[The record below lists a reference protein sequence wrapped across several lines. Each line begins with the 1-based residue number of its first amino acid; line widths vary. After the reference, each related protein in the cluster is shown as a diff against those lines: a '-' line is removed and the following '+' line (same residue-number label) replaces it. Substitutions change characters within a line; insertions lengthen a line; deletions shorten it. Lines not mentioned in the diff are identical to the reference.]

1 VEQPL
6 THSLAK
12 LLDDMISTSF
22 SLEEYQSQR
31 ITRAIEEGQEFV
43 PDGDGEKWYTVVCA
57 NGEDWKYIH
66 DRIVEDDCQESN
78 IPTPHRDCVDES
90 KSCSRM
96 GSFLLNDAE
105 AEDLRNHPKVLDI
118 ELDPNHY
125 EGTFKGVEDLP
136 RYNFIDKFDSNVSL
150 GRDFSSSFFPTTPGS
165 SLLARTGA
173 SIWRHS
179 YKDDPWDN
187 ISDSTILSGNPQV
200 LGDGTDVDVI
210 VCDES
215 GWYGHIEFIKTGVGE
230 PKNFVGE
237 NVLKAGFAP
246 SATTGVCGVLD
257 MVLDTPY
264 YIDPDFFE
272 ASPSTRLTKRWDG
285 TTVPVES
292 VARDWWRN
300 ESTTYRSAK
309 YVGTSSGGTAT
320 TGSAEDFGTVSVNT
334 AQTRAN
340 SNGSNTAQHN
350 SGGYH
355 ATPCMAQSY
364 GKTHG
369 FAYNSNKWHMSIIWR
384 TGSQSISNMF
394 RILKIFHQ
402 LKPNR
407 TSDNTKNPTITS
419 HSWGR
424 SYSFGD
430 GYYFYRQT
438 TNGVSF
444 TTSAKPAFLN
454 YFYGGNKHEKWERQT
469 QSETVL
475 GHEMLD
481 AGVIFLSAAGNN
493 NQKQVLPGH
502 PDYDNYHGSS
512 STYALSTAE
521 YNGRM
526 THRPGFPSSIGYV
539 SNYMGTGQGGYR
551 TFNIGALDS
560 NKSSTTQERKAS
572 YSNMGNA
579 IDCYAIGADSLSATD
594 DNTSTRYNRYDGYYR
609 IDSNYAVVTSGGTL
623 SDDSQDRQ
631 FGGTSSAT
639 PVTCG
644 LMATKLQFFRDWT
657 WENIKTWLAES
668 VENQGSTK
676 FFTGTEA
683 VTATDSNYNSYYNLQ
698 GADSKIIYDALS
710 GDEPSEEIK
719 LSGSGLTMT
728 GVNLKIV

>member
-1 VEQPL
+1 
-6 THSLAK
+6 
-12 LLDDMISTSF
+12 MISTNF
-22 SLEEYQSQR
+22 NQEEYESKR
-31 ITRAIEEGQEFV
+31 LSKAVEEGQEFV
-43 PDGDGEKWYTVVCA
+43 PEGDGEKWYVVVCA

-66 DRIVEDDCQESN
+66 DRIVEDDCAEDN

-90 KSCSRM
+90 KSCSRI
-96 GSFLLNDAE
+96 GSFLLNDTE

-118 ELDPNHY
+118 QLDPAHY
-125 EGTFKGVEDLP
+125 EGTFKGTEDTP
-136 RYNFIDKFDSNVSL
+136 YWNYKDRYDSTVKAGRDFDSN
-150 GRDFSSSFFPTTPGS
+150 FFPSTPGS

-173 SIWRHS
+173 SIYRHS
-179 YKDDPWDN
+179 QKDDPWN
-187 ISDSTILSGNPQV
+187 GSADSTIYDINPQV
-200 LGDGTDVDVI
+200 IGDGTDVDVI

-237 NVLKAGFAP
+237 NVLKEGFAT
-246 SATTGVCGVLD
+246 SSTTGVCGVLD
-257 MVLDTPY
+257 MILDTPY
-264 YIDPDFFE
+264 YLDPDFFE
-272 ASPSTRLTKRWDG
+272 ADPANRLTMRWDG

-334 AQTRAN
+334 SQTRAN
-340 SNGSNTAQHN
+340 SNGSNTAQHTG
-350 SGGYH
+350 GGYH

-369 FAYNSNKWHMSIIWR
+369 YAYNANKWHMSIIWS

-394 RILKIFHQ
+394 RILKVFHQ

-430 GYYFYRQT
+430 GYYFYRT
-438 TNGVSF
+438 TSSGVSF
-444 TTSAKPAFLN
+444 TTSSKPAFLN
-454 YFYGGNKHEKWERQT
+454 NFYGGNKHEKWERQT

-493 NQKQVLPGH
+493 NQKQVLPTH

-512 STYALSTAE
+512 STYTLSNAE

-526 THRPGFPSSIGYV
+526 THRPGFPNSIGYV

-551 TFNIGALDS
+551 TFTIGALDS
-560 NKSSTTQERKAS
+560 NMNSTSYERKAS
-572 YSNMGNA
+572 YSNMGEG

-594 DNTSTRYNRYDGYYR
+594 DNSGSRKDRYDAYYR
-609 IDSNYAVVTSGGTL
+609 IDSNYNIVTSGGTQ
-623 SDDSQDRQ
+623 SDDSQDRE
-631 FGGTSSAT
+631 FGGTSSAC

-644 LMATKLQFFRDWT
+644 IMATKLQFNRDWT
-657 WENIKTWLAES
+657 WENMKDWLKYE
-668 VENQGSTK
+668 VEDQSSAR
-676 FFTGTEA
+676 FYSSQDEA
-683 VTATDSNYNSYYNLQ
+683 TSATDTRYNTYYSLQ
-698 GADSKIIYDALS
+698 GDNRKIIYDAPS
-710 GDEPSEEIK
+710 GGEPSEEIK
-719 LSGSGLTMT
+719 ISGNGLTIT

>member
-1 VEQPL
+1 
-6 THSLAK
+6 
-12 LLDDMISTSF
+12 MISTNF
-22 SLEEYQSQR
+22 NQEEYESKR
-31 ITRAIEEGQEFV
+31 LSKAVEEGQEFV
-43 PDGDGEKWYTVVCA
+43 PEGDGEKWYVVVCA

-66 DRIVEDDCQESN
+66 DRIVEDDCAEDN

-90 KSCSRM
+90 KSCSRI
-96 GSFLLNDAE
+96 GSFLLNDTE

-118 ELDPNHY
+118 QLDPAHY
-125 EGTFKGVEDLP
+125 EGTFKGTEDTP
-136 RYNFIDKFDSNVSL
+136 YWNYKDRYDSTVKAGRDFDSN
-150 GRDFSSSFFPTTPGS
+150 FFPSTPGS

-173 SIWRHS
+173 SIYRHS
-179 YKDDPWDN
+179 QKDDPWN
-187 ISDSTILSGNPQV
+187 GSADSTIYDINPQV
-200 LGDGTDVDVI
+200 IGDGTDVDVI

-237 NVLKAGFAP
+237 NVLKEGFAT
-246 SATTGVCGVLD
+246 SSTTGVCGVLD
-257 MVLDTPY
+257 MILDTPY
-264 YIDPDFFE
+264 YLDPDFFE
-272 ASPSTRLTKRWDG
+272 ADPANRLTMRWDG

-334 AQTRAN
+334 SQTRAN
-340 SNGSNTAQHN
+340 SNGSNTAQHTG
-350 SGGYH
+350 GGYH

-369 FAYNSNKWHMSIIWR
+369 YAYNANKWHMSIIWS

-394 RILKIFHQ
+394 RILKVFHQ

-430 GYYFYRQT
+430 GYYFYRT
-438 TNGVSF
+438 TSSGVSF
-444 TTSAKPAFLN
+444 TTSSKPAFLN
-454 YFYGGNKHEKWERQT
+454 NFYGGNKHEKWERQT

-502 PDYDNYHGSS
+502 PDYDNYHGST
-512 STYALSTAE
+512 STYSFSDAE
-521 YNGRM
+521 YYGRM
-526 THRPGFPSSIGYV
+526 THRPGFPNSIGYV

-551 TFNIGALDS
+551 TFTIGALDS
-560 NKSSTTQERKAS
+560 NMNSTSYERKAS
-572 YSNMGNA
+572 YSNMGEG

-594 DNTSTRYNRYDGYYR
+594 DNSGTRYNRYDAYYR
-609 IDSNYAVVTSGGTL
+609 IDSNYNIVTSGGTQ
-623 SDDSQDRQ
+623 SDDSQDRE
-631 FGGTSSAT
+631 FGGTSSAC

-644 LMATKLQFFRDWT
+644 IMATKLQFNRDWT
-657 WENIKTWLAES
+657 WENMKDWLKYE
-668 VENQGSTK
+668 VEDQSSAR
-676 FFTGTEA
+676 FYSSQDEA
-683 VTATDSNYNSYYNLQ
+683 TSATDTRYNTYYSLQ
-698 GADSKIIYDALS
+698 GDNRKIIYDAPS
-710 GDEPSEEIK
+710 GGEPSEEIK
-719 LSGSGLTMT
+719 ISGNGLTIT

>member
-1 VEQPL
+1 
-6 THSLAK
+6 
-12 LLDDMISTSF
+12 MISTNF
-22 SLEEYQSQR
+22 NQEEYESKR
-31 ITRAIEEGQEFV
+31 LTKAVEEGQEFV
-43 PDGDGEKWYTVVCA
+43 PEGDGEKWYVVVCA

-66 DRIVEDDCQESN
+66 DRIVEDDCAEDN

-90 KSCSRM
+90 KSCSRI
-96 GSFLLNDAE
+96 GSFLLNDTE

-118 ELDPNHY
+118 QLDPAHY
-125 EGTFKGVEDLP
+125 EGTFKGAEDTP
-136 RYNFIDKFDSNVSL
+136 RWNYKDRYDSTVKAGRDFDSN
-150 GRDFSSSFFPTTPGS
+150 FFPSTPGS

-173 SIWRHS
+173 SIYRHS
-179 YKDDPWDN
+179 QKDDPWN
-187 ISDSTILSGNPQV
+187 GSADSTIYDINPQV
-200 LGDGTDVDVI
+200 IGDGTDVDVI

-237 NVLKAGFAP
+237 NVLKEGFAA
-246 SATTGVCGVLD
+246 SSTTGVCGVLD

-264 YIDPDFFE
+264 YLDPDFFE
-272 ASPSTRLTKRWDG
+272 ADPTNRLTMRWDG

-334 AQTRAN
+334 SQTRAN
-340 SNGSNTAQHN
+340 SNGSNTAQHT
-350 SGGYH
+350 GGGFH

-369 FAYNSNKWHMSIIWR
+369 YAYNANKWHMSIIWS

-394 RILKIFHQ
+394 RILKVFHQ

-430 GYYFYRQT
+430 GYYFYRT
-438 TNGVSF
+438 TSSGVSF
-444 TTSAKPAFLN
+444 TTSSKPAFLN
-454 YFYGGNKHEKWERQT
+454 NFYGVNKHEKWERQT

-493 NQKQVLPGH
+493 NQKQVLPTH
-502 PDYDNYHGSS
+502 PDYDNYHGST
-512 STYALSTAE
+512 STYSLSDAE
-521 YNGRM
+521 YYGRM
-526 THRPGFPSSIGYV
+526 THRPGFPNSIGYV

-560 NKSSTTQERKAS
+560 NMSSTSYERKAS
-572 YSNMGNA
+572 YSNMGEA

-594 DNTSTRYNRYDGYYR
+594 DNSGSRKDRYDAYYR
-609 IDSNYAVVTSGGTL
+609 IDSNYNIVTSGGTQ
-623 SDDSQDRQ
+623 SDDSQDRE
-631 FGGTSSAT
+631 FGGTSSAC

-644 LMATKLQFFRDWT
+644 IMATKLQFNRDWT
-657 WENIKTWLAES
+657 WENLKDWLKYE
-668 VENQGSTK
+668 VEDQSSAR
-676 FFTGTEA
+676 FYSSQDEA
-683 VTATDSNYNSYYNLQ
+683 TSATDTRYNTYYSLQ
-698 GADSKIIYDALS
+698 GDNRKIIYDAPS
-710 GDEPSEEIK
+710 GGEPSEEIK
-719 LSGSGLTMT
+719 ISGNGLTIT

>member
-1 VEQPL
+1 
-6 THSLAK
+6 
-12 LLDDMISTSF
+12 MISTNF
-22 SLEEYQSQR
+22 NQEEYESKR
-31 ITRAIEEGQEFV
+31 LAKAVEEGQEFV
-43 PDGDGEKWYTVVCA
+43 PEGNGEKWYVVVCA

-66 DRIVEDDCQESN
+66 DRIVEDDCAEDN

-90 KSCSRM
+90 KSCSRI
-96 GSFLLNDAE
+96 GSFLLDDSE

-118 ELDPNHY
+118 QLDPAHY
-125 EGTFKGVEDLP
+125 EGTFKGTEDTP
-136 RYNFIDKFDSNVSL
+136 RWNYKDRYDSTVKAGRDFDSN
-150 GRDFSSSFFPTTPGS
+150 FFPSTPGS

-173 SIWRHS
+173 SIYRQS
-179 YKDDPWDN
+179 QKDDPW
-187 ISDSTILSGNPQV
+187 SGSADSTIYAINPQV
-200 LGDGTDVDVI
+200 IGDGTDADVI
-210 VCDES
+210 VYDES

-230 PKNFVGE
+230 PKNFVGG
-237 NVLKAGFAP
+237 NVLREGFAP

-264 YIDPDFFE
+264 YLDPDFFE
-272 ASPSTRLTKRWDG
+272 ADPTNRLTVRWDG

-334 AQTRAN
+334 SQTRAN
-340 SNGSNTAQHN
+340 SNGSNTAQHTG
-350 SGGYH
+350 GGYH

-369 FAYNSNKWHMSIIWR
+369 YAYNANKWHMSIIWS

-394 RILKIFHQ
+394 RILKVFHQ

-407 TSDNTKNPTITS
+407 ASDNTKNPSITS

-430 GYYFYRQT
+430 GYYFYRT
-438 TNGVSF
+438 TSSGVSF
-444 TTSAKPAFLN
+444 TTSSKPAFLN
-454 YFYGGNKHEKWERQT
+454 NFYGGNTHEKWERQT

-481 AGVIFLSAAGNN
+481 AGVIFVSAAGNN

-526 THRPGFPSSIGYV
+526 THRHGFPSSIGYV

-560 NKSSTTQERKAS
+560 NMSSTSYERKAS
-572 YSNMGNA
+572 YSNMGEG
-579 IDCYAIGADSLSATD
+579 IDCYAIGADSLSACD
-594 DNTSTRYNRYDGYYR
+594 DNTTTRYNRYDAYYR
-609 IDSNYAVVTSGGTL
+609 IDSNYNIVTSGGTQ

-631 FGGTSSAT
+631 FGGTSSAC
-639 PVTCG
+639 PITCG
-644 LMATKLQFFRDWT
+644 IMATKLQFNRDWT
-657 WENIKTWLAES
+657 WENIKDWLNYE
-668 VENQGSTK
+668 VEDQSSAR
-676 FFTGTEA
+676 FYSSQDEA
-683 VTATDSNYNSYYNLQ
+683 TSATDTRYNTYYSLQ
-698 GADSKIIYDALS
+698 GDNRKIIYDAPS
-710 GDEPSEEIK
+710 GGEPSEEIK
-719 LSGSGLTMT
+719 ISGNGLTIT

>member
-1 VEQPL
+1 
-6 THSLAK
+6 
-12 LLDDMISTSF
+12 MISTNF
-22 SLEEYQSQR
+22 NQEEYESKR
-31 ITRAIEEGQEFV
+31 LSKAVEEGQEFV
-43 PDGDGEKWYTVVCA
+43 PEGDGEKWYVVVCA

-66 DRIVEDDCQESN
+66 DRIVEDDCAEDN

-90 KSCSRM
+90 KSCSRI
-96 GSFLLNDAE
+96 GSFLLNDTE

-118 ELDPNHY
+118 QLDPAHY
-125 EGTFKGVEDLP
+125 EGTFKGAEDTP
-136 RYNFIDKFDSNVSL
+136 RWNYKDRYDSTVKSGRDFDSN
-150 GRDFSSSFFPTTPGS
+150 FFPSTPGS

-173 SIWRHS
+173 SIYRHS
-179 YKDDPWDN
+179 QKDDPWN
-187 ISDSTILSGNPQV
+187 GSADSTIYDINPQV
-200 LGDGTDVDVI
+200 IGDGTDVDVI

-237 NVLKAGFAP
+237 NVLKEGF
-246 SATTGVCGVLD
+246 STSSTTGVCGVLD

-264 YIDPDFFE
+264 YLDPDFFE
-272 ASPSTRLTKRWDG
+272 ADPTNRLTMRWDG

-334 AQTRAN
+334 SQTRAN
-340 SNGSNTAQHN
+340 SNGSNTAQHTG
-350 SGGYH
+350 GGYH

-369 FAYNSNKWHMSIIWR
+369 YAYNANKWHMSIIWS

-394 RILKIFHQ
+394 RILKVFHQ

-430 GYYFYRQT
+430 GYYFYRT
-438 TNGVSF
+438 TSSGVSF
-444 TTSAKPAFLN
+444 TTSSKPAFLN
-454 YFYGGNKHEKWERQT
+454 NFYGGNKHEKWERQT

-481 AGVIFLSAAGNN
+481 VGVIFLSAAGNN

-512 STYALSTAE
+512 STYSFSNAE

-526 THRPGFPSSIGYV
+526 THRPGFPNSIGYV

-560 NKSSTTQERKAS
+560 NMSSTSYERKAS
-572 YSNMGNA
+572 YSNMGEA

-594 DNTSTRYNRYDGYYR
+594 DNSGTRYDRYDAYYR
-609 IDSNYAVVTSGGTL
+609 IDSNYNIVTSGGTQ

-631 FGGTSSAT
+631 FGGTSSAC

-644 LMATKLQFFRDWT
+644 IMATKLQFNRDWT
-657 WENIKTWLAES
+657 WENIKDWLKYE
-668 VENQGSTK
+668 VEDQSSAR
-676 FFTGTEA
+676 FYSSQDEA
-683 VTATDSNYNSYYNLQ
+683 TSATDTRYNTYYSLQ
-698 GADSKIIYDALS
+698 GDNRKIIYDAPS
-710 GDEPSEEIK
+710 GGEPSEEIK
-719 LSGSGLTMT
+719 ISGNGLTIT

>member
-1 VEQPL
+1 
-6 THSLAK
+6 
-12 LLDDMISTSF
+12 MISTSF

-125 EGTFKGVEDLP
+125 EGTFKGLEDLP

-150 GRDFSSSFFPTTPGS
+150 GRDFSSSFFPSTPGS

-179 YKDDPWDN
+179 YKDDPWDG

-230 PKNFVGE
+230 PKNFVGG
-237 NVLKAGFAP
+237 NVLREGFAP

-334 AQTRAN
+334 SQTRAN
-340 SNGSNTAQHN
+340 SNGSNTAQHT
-350 SGGYH
+350 GGGFH

-369 FAYNSNKWHMSIIWR
+369 YAYNANKWHMSIIWS

-394 RILKIFHQ
+394 RILKVFHQ

-430 GYYFYRQT
+430 GYYFYRT
-438 TNGVSF
+438 TSSGVSF
-444 TTSAKPAFLN
+444 TTSSKPAFLN
-454 YFYGGNKHEKWERQT
+454 NFWGGNKHEKWERQT

-493 NQKQVLPGH
+493 NQKQVLPTH

-539 SNYMGTGQGGYR
+539 SDYMGTGQGGYR

-560 NKSSTTQERKAS
+560 NMSSTSYERKAS
-572 YSNMGNA
+572 YSNMGEG

-594 DNTSTRYNRYDGYYR
+594 DNTTTRYNRYDAYYR
-609 IDSNYAVVTSGGTL
+609 IDSNYNIVTSGGTQ
-623 SDDSQDRQ
+623 SDDSQDRE
-631 FGGTSSAT
+631 FGGTSSAC

-644 LMATKLQFFRDWT
+644 IMATKLQFNRDWT
-657 WENIKTWLAES
+657 WENIKDWLKYE
-668 VENQGSTK
+668 VEDQSSAR
-676 FFTGTEA
+676 FYSSQDEA
-683 VTATDSNYNSYYNLQ
+683 TSATDTRYNTYYSLQ
-698 GADSKIIYDALS
+698 GDNRKIIYDAPS
-710 GDEPSEEIK
+710 GGEPSEEIK
-719 LSGSGLTMT
+719 ISGNGLTIT

>member
-1 VEQPL
+1 
-6 THSLAK
+6 
-12 LLDDMISTSF
+12 MISTNF
-22 SLEEYQSQR
+22 NQEEYESKR
-31 ITRAIEEGQEFV
+31 LAKAVEEGQEFV
-43 PDGDGEKWYTVVCA
+43 PEGNGEKWYVVVCA

-66 DRIVEDDCQESN
+66 DRIVEDDCAEDN

-90 KSCSRM
+90 KSCSRI
-96 GSFLLNDAE
+96 GSFLLDDSE

-118 ELDPNHY
+118 QLDPAHY
-125 EGTFKGVEDLP
+125 EGTFKGAEDTP
-136 RYNFIDKFDSNVSL
+136 RWNYKDRYDSTVKAGRDFDSN
-150 GRDFSSSFFPTTPGS
+150 FFPSTPGS

-173 SIWRHS
+173 SIYRHS
-179 YKDDPWDN
+179 QKDDPWN
-187 ISDSTILSGNPQV
+187 GSADSTIYDINPQV
-200 LGDGTDVDVI
+200 IGDGTDVDVI

-237 NVLKAGFAP
+237 NVLKEGF
-246 SATTGVCGVLD
+246 STSSTTGVCGVLD

-264 YIDPDFFE
+264 YLDPDFFE
-272 ASPSTRLTKRWDG
+272 ADPTNRLTVRWDG

-334 AQTRAN
+334 SQTRAN
-340 SNGSNTAQHN
+340 SNGSNTAQHTG
-350 SGGYH
+350 GGYH

-369 FAYNSNKWHMSIIWR
+369 YAYNANKWHMSIIWS

-394 RILKIFHQ
+394 RILKVFHQ

-430 GYYFYRQT
+430 GYYFYRT
-438 TNGVSF
+438 TSSGVSF
-444 TTSAKPAFLN
+444 TTSSKPAFLN
-454 YFYGGNKHEKWERQT
+454 NFYGGNKHEKWERQT

-493 NQKQVLPGH
+493 NQKQVLPTH

-512 STYALSTAE
+512 STYTLSNAE

-526 THRPGFPSSIGYV
+526 THRPGFPNSIGYV

-560 NKSSTTQERKAS
+560 NMSSTSYERKAS
-572 YSNMGNA
+572 YSNMGEG

-594 DNTSTRYNRYDGYYR
+594 DNTSTRYNRYDAYYR
-609 IDSNYAVVTSGGTL
+609 IDSNYNIVTSGGTQ

-631 FGGTSSAT
+631 FGGTSSAC

-644 LMATKLQFFRDWT
+644 IMATKLQFNRDWT
-657 WENIKTWLAES
+657 WENIKDWLNYE
-668 VENQGSTK
+668 VEDQSSAR
-676 FFTGTEA
+676 FYSSQDEA
-683 VTATDSNYNSYYNLQ
+683 TSATDTRYNTYYSLQ
-698 GADSKIIYDALS
+698 GDNRKIIYDAPS
-710 GDEPSEEIK
+710 GGEPSEEIK
-719 LSGSGLTMT
+719 ISGNGLTIT

>member
-1 VEQPL
+1 
-6 THSLAK
+6 
-12 LLDDMISTSF
+12 MISTNF
-22 SLEEYQSQR
+22 NQEEYESKR
-31 ITRAIEEGQEFV
+31 LAKAVEEGQEFV
-43 PDGDGEKWYTVVCA
+43 PEGDGEKWYVVVCA

-66 DRIVEDDCQESN
+66 DRIVEDDCAEDN

-90 KSCSRM
+90 KSCSRI
-96 GSFLLNDAE
+96 GSFLLDDSE

-118 ELDPNHY
+118 QLDPAYY
-125 EGTFKGVEDLP
+125 EGTFKGAEDTP
-136 RYNFIDKFDSNVSL
+136 RWNYKDRYDSTVKAGRDFDSN
-150 GRDFSSSFFPTTPGS
+150 FFPSTPGS

-173 SIWRHS
+173 SIYRHS
-179 YKDDPWDN
+179 QKDDPWN
-187 ISDSTILSGNPQV
+187 GSADSTIYDINPQV
-200 LGDGTDVDVI
+200 IGDGTDVDVI

-237 NVLKAGFAP
+237 NVLKEGFAT
-246 SATTGVCGVLD
+246 SSTTGVCGVLD

-264 YIDPDFFE
+264 YLDPDFFE
-272 ASPSTRLTKRWDG
+272 ADPTNRLTMRWDG

-320 TGSAEDFGTVSVNT
+320 TGSAEDFGVVSVNT
-334 AQTRAN
+334 SQTRAN
-340 SNGSNTAQHN
+340 SNGSNTAQHT
-350 SGGYH
+350 GGGFH

-369 FAYNSNKWHMSIIWR
+369 YAYNANKWHMSIIWS

-394 RILKIFHQ
+394 RILKVFHQ

-407 TSDNTKNPTITS
+407 ASDNTKNPTITS

-424 SYSFGD
+424 IYSFGD
-430 GYYFYRQT
+430 GYYFYRT
-438 TNGVSF
+438 TSSGVSF

-454 YFYGGNKHEKWERQT
+454 NFYGGDQHEKWERQT

-560 NKSSTTQERKAS
+560 NMSSTSYERKAS
-572 YSNMGNA
+572 YSNMGEG

-594 DNTSTRYNRYDGYYR
+594 DNTTTRYNRYDAYYR
-609 IDSNYAVVTSGGTL
+609 IDSNYNIVTSGGTQ

-631 FGGTSSAT
+631 FGGTSSAC

-644 LMATKLQFFRDWT
+644 IMATKLQFNRDWT
-657 WENIKTWLAES
+657 WENIKDWLKYE
-668 VENQGSTK
+668 VEDQSSAR
-676 FFTGTEA
+676 FYSSQDEA
-683 VTATDSNYNSYYNLQ
+683 TSATDTRYNTYYSLQ
-698 GADSKIIYDALS
+698 GDNRKIIYDAPS
-710 GDEPSEEIK
+710 GGEPSEEIK
-719 LSGSGLTMT
+719 ISGNGLTIT

>member
-1 VEQPL
+1 
-6 THSLAK
+6 
-12 LLDDMISTSF
+12 MISTSF

-340 SNGSNTAQHN
+340 SNGSNTAQHT

-355 ATPCMAQSY
+355 ATPCM
-364 GKTHG
+364 KPVIWK
-369 FAYNSNKWHMSIIWR
+369 NSWVC
-384 TGSQSISNMF
+384 
-394 RILKIFHQ
+394 L
-402 LKPNR
+402 
-407 TSDNTKNPTITS
+407 
-419 HSWGR
+419 
-424 SYSFGD
+424 
-430 GYYFYRQT
+430 
-438 TNGVSF
+438 
-444 TTSAKPAFLN
+444 
-454 YFYGGNKHEKWERQT
+454 
-469 QSETVL
+469 
-475 GHEMLD
+475 
-481 AGVIFLSAAGNN
+481 
-493 NQKQVLPGH
+493 
-502 PDYDNYHGSS
+502 
-512 STYALSTAE
+512 
-521 YNGRM
+521 
-526 THRPGFPSSIGYV
+526 
-539 SNYMGTGQGGYR
+539 
-551 TFNIGALDS
+551 
-560 NKSSTTQERKAS
+560 
-572 YSNMGNA
+572 
-579 IDCYAIGADSLSATD
+579 
-594 DNTSTRYNRYDGYYR
+594 
-609 IDSNYAVVTSGGTL
+609 
-623 SDDSQDRQ
+623 
-631 FGGTSSAT
+631 
-639 PVTCG
+639 
-644 LMATKLQFFRDWT
+644 
-657 WENIKTWLAES
+657 
-668 VENQGSTK
+668 
-676 FFTGTEA
+676 
-683 VTATDSNYNSYYNLQ
+683 
-698 GADSKIIYDALS
+698 
-710 GDEPSEEIK
+710 
-719 LSGSGLTMT
+719 
-728 GVNLKIV
+728 

>member
-1 VEQPL
+1 
-6 THSLAK
+6 
-12 LLDDMISTSF
+12 MISTNF
-22 SLEEYQSQR
+22 NQEEYESKR
-31 ITRAIEEGQEFV
+31 LAKAVEEGQEFV
-43 PDGDGEKWYTVVCA
+43 PEGNGEKWYVVVCA

-66 DRIVEDDCQESN
+66 DRIVENDCAEDN

-90 KSCSRM
+90 KSCSRI
-96 GSFLLNDAE
+96 GSFLLNDTE

-118 ELDPNHY
+118 QLDPAHY
-125 EGTFKGVEDLP
+125 EGTFKGAEDTP
-136 RYNFIDKFDSNVSL
+136 RWNYKDRYDSTVKA
-150 GRDFSSSFFPTTPGS
+150 GRDFDTNFFPSTPGS

-173 SIWRHS
+173 SIYRHS
-179 YKDDPWDN
+179 QKDDPWN
-187 ISDSTILSGNPQV
+187 GSADSTIYDINPQV
-200 LGDGTDVDVI
+200 IGDGTDVDVI

-237 NVLKAGFAP
+237 NVLKEGF
-246 SATTGVCGVLD
+246 STSSTTGVCGVLD

-264 YIDPDFFE
+264 YLDPDFFE
-272 ASPSTRLTKRWDG
+272 ADPTNRLTVRWDG

-340 SNGSNTAQHN
+340 SNGSNTAQHTG
-350 SGGYH
+350 GGYH

-369 FAYNSNKWHMSIIWR
+369 YAYNANKWHMSIIWS

-394 RILKIFHQ
+394 RILKVFHQ

-430 GYYFYRQT
+430 GYYFYRT
-438 TNGVSF
+438 TSSGVSF
-444 TTSAKPAFLN
+444 TTSSKPAFLN
-454 YFYGGNKHEKWERQT
+454 NFYGGNKHEKWERQT

-493 NQKQVLPGH
+493 NQKQVLPTH

-512 STYALSTAE
+512 STYTLSNAE

-526 THRPGFPSSIGYV
+526 THRPGFPNSIGYV

-560 NKSSTTQERKAS
+560 NMSSTSYERKAS
-572 YSNMGNA
+572 YSNMGEG

-594 DNTSTRYNRYDGYYR
+594 DNTSTRYNRYDAYYR
-609 IDSNYAVVTSGGTL
+609 IDSNYNIVTSGGTQ

-631 FGGTSSAT
+631 FGGTSSAC

-644 LMATKLQFFRDWT
+644 IMATKLQFNRDWT
-657 WENIKTWLAES
+657 WENIKDWLNYE
-668 VENQGSTK
+668 VEDQSSAR
-676 FFTGTEA
+676 FYSSQDEA
-683 VTATDSNYNSYYNLQ
+683 TSATDTRYNTYYSLQ
-698 GADSKIIYDALS
+698 GDNRKIIYDAPS
-710 GDEPSEEIK
+710 GGEPSEEIK
-719 LSGSGLTMT
+719 ISGNGLTIT

>member
-1 VEQPL
+1 
-6 THSLAK
+6 
-12 LLDDMISTSF
+12 MISTNF
-22 SLEEYQSQR
+22 NQEEYESKR
-31 ITRAIEEGQEFV
+31 LSKAVEEGQEFV
-43 PDGDGEKWYTVVCA
+43 PEGDGEKWYVVVCA

-66 DRIVEDDCQESN
+66 DRIVEDDCAEDN

-90 KSCSRM
+90 KSCSRI
-96 GSFLLNDAE
+96 GSFLLNDTE

-118 ELDPNHY
+118 QLDPAHY
-125 EGTFKGVEDLP
+125 EGTFKGAEDTP
-136 RYNFIDKFDSNVSL
+136 RWNYKDRYDSTVKAGRDFDSN
-150 GRDFSSSFFPTTPGS
+150 FFPSTPGS

-173 SIWRHS
+173 SIYRHS
-179 YKDDPWDN
+179 QKDDPWN
-187 ISDSTILSGNPQV
+187 GFADSTIYDINPQV
-200 LGDGTDVDVI
+200 IGDGTDVDVI

-237 NVLKAGFAP
+237 NVLKEGF
-246 SATTGVCGVLD
+246 STSSTTGVCGVLD

-264 YIDPDFFE
+264 YLDPDFFE
-272 ASPSTRLTKRWDG
+272 ADPANRLTMRWDG

-309 YVGTSSGGTAT
+309 YVGTSSGGTAAA
-320 TGSAEDFGTVSVNT
+320 GSVEDFGTVSVNT
-334 AQTRAN
+334 SQTRAN
-340 SNGSNTAQHN
+340 SNGSNTAQHT
-350 SGGYH
+350 GGGFH

-369 FAYNSNKWHMSIIWR
+369 YAYNANKWHMSIIWS

-394 RILKIFHQ
+394 RILKVFHQ

-430 GYYFYRQT
+430 GYYFYRT
-438 TNGVSF
+438 TSSGVSF
-444 TTSAKPAFLN
+444 TTSSKPAFLN
-454 YFYGGNKHEKWERQT
+454 NFWGGNKHEKWERQT

-493 NQKQVLPGH
+493 NQKQVLPTH

-539 SNYMGTGQGGYR
+539 SDYMGTGQGGYR

-560 NKSSTTQERKAS
+560 NMSSTSYERKAG
-572 YSNMGNA
+572 YSNMGEG

-594 DNTSTRYNRYDGYYR
+594 DNTTTRYNRYDAYYR
-609 IDSNYAVVTSGGTL
+609 IDSNYNIVTSGGTQ

-631 FGGTSSAT
+631 FGGTSSAC

-644 LMATKLQFFRDWT
+644 IMATKLQFNRDWT
-657 WENIKTWLAES
+657 WENIKDWLKYE
-668 VENQGSTK
+668 VEDQSSAR
-676 FFTGTEA
+676 FYSSQDEA
-683 VTATDSNYNSYYNLQ
+683 TSATDTRYNTYYSLQ
-698 GADSKIIYDALS
+698 GDNRKIIYDAPS
-710 GDEPSEEIK
+710 GGEPSEEIK
-719 LSGSGLTMT
+719 ISGNGLTIT

>member
-1 VEQPL
+1 
-6 THSLAK
+6 
-12 LLDDMISTSF
+12 MISTNF
-22 SLEEYQSQR
+22 NQDEYESKR
-31 ITRAIEEGQEFV
+31 LAKAVEEGQEFV
-43 PDGDGEKWYTVVCA
+43 PEGDGEKWYVVVCA

-66 DRIVEDDCQESN
+66 DRIVEDDCAEDN

-90 KSCSRM
+90 KSCSRI
-96 GSFLLNDAE
+96 GSFLLNDTE

-118 ELDPNHY
+118 QLDPAHY
-125 EGTFKGVEDLP
+125 EGTFKGTEDTP
-136 RYNFIDKFDSNVSL
+136 YWNYKDRYDSTVKAGRDFDSN
-150 GRDFSSSFFPTTPGS
+150 FFPSTPGS

-173 SIWRHS
+173 SIYRHS
-179 YKDDPWDN
+179 QKDDPWN
-187 ISDSTILSGNPQV
+187 GSADSTIYDINPQV
-200 LGDGTDVDVI
+200 IGDGTDVDVI

-237 NVLKAGFAP
+237 NVLKEGF
-246 SATTGVCGVLD
+246 STSSTTGVCGVLD

-264 YIDPDFFE
+264 YLDPDFFE
-272 ASPSTRLTKRWDG
+272 ADPANRLTVRWDG

-334 AQTRAN
+334 SQTRAN
-340 SNGSNTAQHN
+340 SNGSNTAQHT
-350 SGGYH
+350 GGGFH

-369 FAYNSNKWHMSIIWR
+369 YAYNANKWHMSIIWS

-394 RILKIFHQ
+394 RILKVFHQ

-430 GYYFYRQT
+430 GYYFYRT
-438 TNGVSF
+438 TSSGVSF
-444 TTSAKPAFLN
+444 TTSSKPAFLN
-454 YFYGGNKHEKWERQT
+454 NFYGGNKHEKWERQT

-481 AGVIFLSAAGNN
+481 VGVIFLSAAGNN

-512 STYALSTAE
+512 STYSFSNAE

-526 THRPGFPSSIGYV
+526 THRPGFPNSIGYV

-551 TFNIGALDS
+551 TFTIGALDS
-560 NKSSTTQERKAS
+560 NMSSTSYERKAN
-572 YSNMGNA
+572 YSNMGEA

-594 DNTSTRYNRYDGYYR
+594 DNSGSRKDRYDAYYR
-609 IDSNYAVVTSGGTL
+609 IDSNYNIVTSGGTQ
-623 SDDSQDRQ
+623 SDDSQDRE
-631 FGGTSSAT
+631 FGGTSSAC

-644 LMATKLQFFRDWT
+644 IMATKLQFNRDWT
-657 WENIKTWLAES
+657 WENLKDWLKYE
-668 VENQGSTK
+668 VEDQSSAR
-676 FFTGTEA
+676 FYSSQDEA
-683 VTATDSNYNSYYNLQ
+683 TSATDTRYNTYYSLQ
-698 GADSKIIYDALS
+698 GDNRKIIYDAPS
-710 GDEPSEEIK
+710 GGEPSEEIK
-719 LSGSGLTMT
+719 ISGNGLTIT

>member
-1 VEQPL
+1 
-6 THSLAK
+6 
-12 LLDDMISTSF
+12 MISTNF
-22 SLEEYQSQR
+22 NQEEYESKR
-31 ITRAIEEGQEFV
+31 LSKAVEEGQEFV
-43 PDGDGEKWYTVVCA
+43 PEGDGEKWYVVVCA

-66 DRIVEDDCQESN
+66 DRIVEDDCAEDN

-90 KSCSRM
+90 KSCSRI
-96 GSFLLNDAE
+96 GSFLLNDTE

-118 ELDPNHY
+118 QLDPAHY
-125 EGTFKGVEDLP
+125 EGTFKGTEDTP
-136 RYNFIDKFDSNVSL
+136 YWNYKDRYDSTVKAGRDFDSN
-150 GRDFSSSFFPTTPGS
+150 FFPSTPGS

-173 SIWRHS
+173 SIYRHS
-179 YKDDPWDN
+179 QKDDPWN
-187 ISDSTILSGNPQV
+187 GSADSTIYDINPQV
-200 LGDGTDVDVI
+200 IGDGTDVDVI

-237 NVLKAGFAP
+237 NVLKEGF
-246 SATTGVCGVLD
+246 STSSTTGVCGVLD

-264 YIDPDFFE
+264 YLDPDFFE
-272 ASPSTRLTKRWDG
+272 ADPTNRLTVRWDG

-334 AQTRAN
+334 SQTRAN
-340 SNGSNTAQHN
+340 SNGSNTAQHTG
-350 SGGYH
+350 GGYH

-369 FAYNSNKWHMSIIWR
+369 YAYNANKWHMSIIWS

-394 RILKIFHQ
+394 RILKVFHQ

-424 SYSFGD
+424 SYTFGD
-430 GYYFYRQT
+430 GYYFYRT
-438 TNGVSF
+438 TSSGVSF
-444 TTSAKPAFLN
+444 TTSSKPAFLN
-454 YFYGGNKHEKWERQT
+454 NFYGGNKHEKWERQT

-481 AGVIFLSAAGNN
+481 VGVIFLSAAGNN

-512 STYALSTAE
+512 STYSFSNAE

-526 THRPGFPSSIGYV
+526 THRPGFPNSIGYV

-551 TFNIGALDS
+551 TFTIGALDS
-560 NKSSTTQERKAS
+560 NMSSTSYERKAN
-572 YSNMGNA
+572 YSNMGEA

-594 DNTSTRYNRYDGYYR
+594 DNTSTRYNRYDAYYR
-609 IDSNYAVVTSGGTL
+609 IDSNYNIVTSGGTQ

-631 FGGTSSAT
+631 FGGTSSAC

-644 LMATKLQFFRDWT
+644 IMATKLQFNRDWT
-657 WENIKTWLAES
+657 WENIKDWLKYE
-668 VENQGSTK
+668 VEDQSSAR
-676 FFTGTEA
+676 FYSSQDEA
-683 VTATDSNYNSYYNLQ
+683 TSATDTRYNTYYSLQ
-698 GADSKIIYDALS
+698 GDNRKIIYDAPS
-710 GDEPSEEIK
+710 GGEPSEEIK
-719 LSGSGLTMT
+719 ISGNGLTIT

>member
-1 VEQPL
+1 
-6 THSLAK
+6 
-12 LLDDMISTSF
+12 MISTNF
-22 SLEEYQSQR
+22 NQEEYESKR
-31 ITRAIEEGQEFV
+31 LSKAVEEGQEFV
-43 PDGDGEKWYTVVCA
+43 PEGDGEKWYVIVCA

-66 DRIVEDDCQESN
+66 DRIVEDDCAEDN

-90 KSCSRM
+90 KSCSRI
-96 GSFLLNDAE
+96 GSFLLNDTE
-105 AEDLRNHPKVLDI
+105 AEDLRNHPKVIDI
-118 ELDPNHY
+118 QLDPAHY
-125 EGTFKGVEDLP
+125 EGTFKGTEDTP
-136 RYNFIDKFDSNVSL
+136 YWNYKDRYDSTVKAGRDFDSN
-150 GRDFSSSFFPTTPGS
+150 FFPSTPGS

-173 SIWRHS
+173 SIYRHS
-179 YKDDPWDN
+179 QKDDPWN
-187 ISDSTILSGNPQV
+187 GSADSTIYDINPQV
-200 LGDGTDVDVI
+200 IGDGTDVDVI

-237 NVLKAGFAP
+237 NVLKEGF
-246 SATTGVCGVLD
+246 STSSTTGVCGVLD

-264 YIDPDFFE
+264 YLDPDFFE
-272 ASPSTRLTKRWDG
+272 ADPTNRLTVRWDG

-334 AQTRAN
+334 SQTRAN
-340 SNGSNTAQHN
+340 SNGSNTAQHTG
-350 SGGYH
+350 GGYH

-369 FAYNSNKWHMSIIWR
+369 YAYNANKWHMSIIWS

-394 RILKIFHQ
+394 RILKVFHQ

-424 SYSFGD
+424 SYTFGD
-430 GYYFYRQT
+430 GYYFYRT
-438 TNGVSF
+438 TSSGVSF
-444 TTSAKPAFLN
+444 TTSSKPAFLN
-454 YFYGGNKHEKWERQT
+454 NFYGGNKHEKWERQT

-481 AGVIFLSAAGNN
+481 VGVIFLSAAGNN

-512 STYALSTAE
+512 STYSFSNAE

-526 THRPGFPSSIGYV
+526 THRPGFPNSIGYV

-551 TFNIGALDS
+551 TFTIGALDS
-560 NKSSTTQERKAS
+560 NMSSTSYERKAN
-572 YSNMGNA
+572 YSNMGEA

-594 DNTSTRYNRYDGYYR
+594 DNTSTRYNRYDAYYR
-609 IDSNYAVVTSGGTL
+609 IDSNYNIVTSGGTQ

-631 FGGTSSAT
+631 FGGTSSAC

-644 LMATKLQFFRDWT
+644 IMATKLQFNRDWT
-657 WENIKTWLAES
+657 WENIKDWLKYE
-668 VENQGSTK
+668 VEDQSSAR
-676 FFTGTEA
+676 FYSSQDEA
-683 VTATDSNYNSYYNLQ
+683 TSATDTRYNTYYSLQ
-698 GADSKIIYDALS
+698 GDNRKIIYDAPS
-710 GDEPSEEIK
+710 GGEPSEEIK
-719 LSGSGLTMT
+719 ISGNGLTIT

>member
-1 VEQPL
+1 
-6 THSLAK
+6 
-12 LLDDMISTSF
+12 MISTNF
-22 SLEEYQSQR
+22 NQEEYESKR
-31 ITRAIEEGQEFV
+31 LAKAVEEGQEFV
-43 PDGDGEKWYTVVCA
+43 PEGDGEKWYVVVCA

-66 DRIVEDDCQESN
+66 DRIVEDDCAEDN

-90 KSCSRM
+90 KSCSRI
-96 GSFLLNDAE
+96 GSFLLDDSE

-118 ELDPNHY
+118 HLDPAYY
-125 EGTFKGVEDLP
+125 EGTFKGAEDTP
-136 RYNFIDKFDSNVSL
+136 RWNYKDRYDSTVKAGRDFDSN
-150 GRDFSSSFFPTTPGS
+150 FFPSTPGS

-173 SIWRHS
+173 SIYRHS
-179 YKDDPWDN
+179 QKDDPWN
-187 ISDSTILSGNPQV
+187 GSADSTIYDINPQV
-200 LGDGTDVDVI
+200 IGDGTDVDVI

-237 NVLKAGFAP
+237 NVLKEGFAT
-246 SATTGVCGVLD
+246 SSTTGVCGVLD

-264 YIDPDFFE
+264 YLDPDFFE
-272 ASPSTRLTKRWDG
+272 ADPTNRLTMRWDG

-320 TGSAEDFGTVSVNT
+320 TGSAEDFGVVSVNT
-334 AQTRAN
+334 SQTRAN
-340 SNGSNTAQHN
+340 SNGSNTAQHT
-350 SGGYH
+350 GGGFH

-369 FAYNSNKWHMSIIWR
+369 YAYNANKWHMSIIWS

-394 RILKIFHQ
+394 RILKVFHQ

-407 TSDNTKNPTITS
+407 ASDNTKNPTITS

-424 SYSFGD
+424 IYSFGD
-430 GYYFYRQT
+430 GYYFYRT
-438 TNGVSF
+438 TSSGVSF

-454 YFYGGNKHEKWERQT
+454 NFYGGDQHEKWERQT

-560 NKSSTTQERKAS
+560 NMSSTSYERKAS
-572 YSNMGNA
+572 YSNMGEG

-594 DNTSTRYNRYDGYYR
+594 DNTTTRYNRYDAYYR
-609 IDSNYAVVTSGGTL
+609 IDSNYNIVTSGGTQ

-631 FGGTSSAT
+631 FGGTSSAC

-644 LMATKLQFFRDWT
+644 IMATKLQFNRDWT
-657 WENIKTWLAES
+657 WENIKDWLKYE
-668 VENQGSTK
+668 VEDQSSAR
-676 FFTGTEA
+676 FYSSQDEA
-683 VTATDSNYNSYYNLQ
+683 TSATDTRYNTYYSLQ
-698 GADSKIIYDALS
+698 GDNRKIIYDAPS
-710 GDEPSEEIK
+710 GGEPSEEIK
-719 LSGSGLTMT
+719 ISGNGLTIT

>member
-1 VEQPL
+1 
-6 THSLAK
+6 
-12 LLDDMISTSF
+12 MISTNF
-22 SLEEYQSQR
+22 NQEEYESKR
-31 ITRAIEEGQEFV
+31 LAKAVEEGQEFV
-43 PDGDGEKWYTVVCA
+43 PEGDGEKWYVVVCA

-66 DRIVEDDCQESN
+66 DRIVEDDCAEDN

-90 KSCSRM
+90 KSCSRI
-96 GSFLLNDAE
+96 GSFLLDDSE

-118 ELDPNHY
+118 QLDPAHY
-125 EGTFKGVEDLP
+125 EGTFKGAEDIP
-136 RYNFIDKFDSNVSL
+136 RWNYKDRYDSTVKAGRDFDSN
-150 GRDFSSSFFPTTPGS
+150 FFPSTPGS

-173 SIWRHS
+173 SIYRHS
-179 YKDDPWDN
+179 QKDDPWN
-187 ISDSTILSGNPQV
+187 GSADSTIYDINPQV
-200 LGDGTDVDVI
+200 IGDGTDVDVI

-237 NVLKAGFAP
+237 NVLKEGFAT
-246 SATTGVCGVLD
+246 SSTTGVCGVLD

-264 YIDPDFFE
+264 YLDPDFFE
-272 ASPSTRLTKRWDG
+272 ADPTNRLTMRWDG

-320 TGSAEDFGTVSVNT
+320 TGSAEDFGTISVNT

-340 SNGSNTAQHN
+340 SNGSNTAQHTG
-350 SGGYH
+350 GGYH

-369 FAYNSNKWHMSIIWR
+369 YAYNANKWHMSIIWS

-394 RILKIFHQ
+394 RILKVFHQ

-407 TSDNTKNPTITS
+407 ASDNTKNPSITS

-430 GYYFYRQT
+430 GYYFYRT
-438 TNGVSF
+438 TSSGVSF
-444 TTSAKPAFLN
+444 TTSNKPAFLN
-454 YFYGGNKHEKWERQT
+454 NFYGGNTHEKWERQT

-481 AGVIFLSAAGNN
+481 VGVIFVSAAGNN
-493 NQKQVLPGH
+493 NQKQVLPTH

-512 STYALSTAE
+512 STYTLSDAE

-526 THRPGFPSSIGYV
+526 THRHGFPSSIGYV

-560 NKSSTTQERKAS
+560 NKSSNSQERKAS
-572 YSNMGNA
+572 YSNMGNG
-579 IDCYAIGADSLSATD
+579 IDCYAIGADSLSACD
-594 DNTSTRYNRYDGYYR
+594 DNSTTRYNRYDGYYR

-668 VENQGSTK
+668 VENQDSSK

-698 GADSKIIYDALS
+698 GADRKIIYDALS

>member
-1 VEQPL
+1 
-6 THSLAK
+6 
-12 LLDDMISTSF
+12 MISTNF
-22 SLEEYQSQR
+22 NQEEYESKR
-31 ITRAIEEGQEFV
+31 LSKAVEEGQEFV
-43 PDGDGEKWYTVVCA
+43 PEGDGEKWYVVVCA

-66 DRIVEDDCQESN
+66 DRIVENDCAEDN

-90 KSCSRM
+90 KSCSRI
-96 GSFLLNDAE
+96 GSFLLNDTE

-118 ELDPNHY
+118 QLDPAHY
-125 EGTFKGVEDLP
+125 EGTFKGAEDTP
-136 RYNFIDKFDSNVSL
+136 RWNYKDRYDSTVKA
-150 GRDFSSSFFPTTPGS
+150 GRDFDTNFFPSTPGS

-173 SIWRHS
+173 SIYRHS
-179 YKDDPWDN
+179 QKDDPWN
-187 ISDSTILSGNPQV
+187 GSADSTIYDINPQV
-200 LGDGTDVDVI
+200 IGDGTDVDVI

-215 GWYGHIEFIKTGVGE
+215 GWYGHIEFVKTGVGE

-237 NVLKAGFAP
+237 NVLKEGF
-246 SATTGVCGVLD
+246 STSSTTGVCGVLD

-264 YIDPDFFE
+264 YLDPDFFE
-272 ASPSTRLTKRWDG
+272 ADPTNRLTVRWDG

-334 AQTRAN
+334 SQTRAN
-340 SNGSNTAQHN
+340 SNGSNTAQHTG
-350 SGGYH
+350 GGYH

-369 FAYNSNKWHMSIIWR
+369 YAYNANKWHMSIIWS

-394 RILKIFHQ
+394 RILKVFHQ

-430 GYYFYRQT
+430 GYYFYRT
-438 TNGVSF
+438 TSSGVSF
-444 TTSAKPAFLN
+444 TTSSKPAFLN
-454 YFYGGNKHEKWERQT
+454 NFYGGNKHEKWERQT

-493 NQKQVLPGH
+493 NQKQVLPTH

-512 STYALSTAE
+512 STYTLSNAE

-526 THRPGFPSSIGYV
+526 THRPGFPNSIGYV

-560 NKSSTTQERKAS
+560 NMSSTSYERKAS
-572 YSNMGNA
+572 YSNMGEG

-594 DNTSTRYNRYDGYYR
+594 DNTSTRYNRYDAYYR
-609 IDSNYAVVTSGGTL
+609 IDSNYNIVTSGGTQ

-631 FGGTSSAT
+631 FGGTSSAC

-644 LMATKLQFFRDWT
+644 IMATKLQFNRDWT
-657 WENIKTWLAES
+657 WENIKDWLKYE
-668 VENQGSTK
+668 VEDQSSAR
-676 FFTGTEA
+676 FYSSQDEA
-683 VTATDSNYNSYYNLQ
+683 TSATDTRYNTYYSLQ
-698 GADSKIIYDALS
+698 GDNRKIIYDAPS
-710 GDEPSEEIK
+710 GGEPSEEIK
-719 LSGSGLTMT
+719 ISGNGLTIT

>member
-1 VEQPL
+1 
-6 THSLAK
+6 
-12 LLDDMISTSF
+12 MISTNF
-22 SLEEYQSQR
+22 DRDEYQSTR
-31 ITRAIEEGQEFV
+31 IAKAIEEGQEFV

-66 DRIVEDDCQESN
+66 DRIVENDCDEDN
-78 IPTPHRDCVDES
+78 IPTQHRDCVDES

-118 ELDPNHY
+118 ELDPAHY
-125 EGTFKGVEDLP
+125 EGTFKGVEDRP
-136 RYNFIDKFDSNVSL
+136 RYNFIDKFDSNVSI
-150 GRDFSSSFFPTTPGS
+150 GRDFTTSFFPTTPGS
-165 SLLARTGA
+165 NLLSRTGA

-179 YKDDPWDN
+179 YKDDPWDG
-187 ISDSTILSGNPQV
+187 ISDTSILVGNPKV

-215 GWYGHIEFIKTGVGE
+215 AWYGHIEFIKTGVGE
-230 PKNFVGE
+230 PNNFVGG
-237 NVLKAGFAP
+237 NVLREGFAP

-264 YIDPDFFE
+264 YLDPDFFE
-272 ASPSTRLTKRWDG
+272 ADPANRLTVRWDG

-309 YVGTSSGGTAT
+309 YVGTNSGGTAII
-320 TGSAEDFGTVSVNT
+320 GSAEDFGTVSVNT

-340 SNGSNTAQHN
+340 SNGSNTAQHT

-355 ATPCMAQSY
+355 GTPCMAQAY

-384 TGSQSISNMF
+384 TGSQNISNMF

-430 GYYFYRQT
+430 GYYFYRT
-438 TNGVSF
+438 TSSGVSF
-444 TTSAKPAFLN
+444 TTSSKPAFLN
-454 YFYGGNKHEKWERQT
+454 NFYGGNKHEKWERQT

-502 PDYDNYHGSS
+502 PDYDNYHGST
-512 STYALSTAE
+512 STYSFSDAE
-521 YNGRM
+521 YYGRM
-526 THRPGFPSSIGYV
+526 THRPGFPNSIGYV

-551 TFNIGALDS
+551 TFTIGALDS
-560 NKSSTTQERKAS
+560 NMNSTSYERKAS
-572 YSNMGNA
+572 YSNMGEG

-594 DNTSTRYNRYDGYYR
+594 DNSGSRKDRYDAYYR
-609 IDSNYAVVTSGGTL
+609 IDSNYNIVTSGGTQ
-623 SDDSQDRQ
+623 SDDSQDRE
-631 FGGTSSAT
+631 FGGTSSAC

-644 LMATKLQFFRDWT
+644 IMATKLQFNRDWT
-657 WENIKTWLAES
+657 WENMKDWLKYE
-668 VENQGSTK
+668 VEDQSSAR
-676 FFTGTEA
+676 FYSSQDEA
-683 VTATDSNYNSYYNLQ
+683 TSATDTRYNTYYSLQ
-698 GADSKIIYDALS
+698 GDNRKIIYDAPS
-710 GDEPSEEIK
+710 GGEPSEEIK
-719 LSGSGLTMT
+719 ISGNGLTIT

>member
-1 VEQPL
+1 
-6 THSLAK
+6 
-12 LLDDMISTSF
+12 MISTNF
-22 SLEEYQSQR
+22 NQEEYESKR
-31 ITRAIEEGQEFV
+31 LAKAVEEGQEFV
-43 PDGDGEKWYTVVCA
+43 PEGNGEKWYVVVCA

-66 DRIVEDDCQESN
+66 DRIVEDDCAEDN

-90 KSCSRM
+90 KSCSRI
-96 GSFLLNDAE
+96 GSFLLDDSE

-118 ELDPNHY
+118 QLDPAHY
-125 EGTFKGVEDLP
+125 EGTFKGAEDTP
-136 RYNFIDKFDSNVSL
+136 RWNYKDRYDSTVKA
-150 GRDFSSSFFPTTPGS
+150 GRDFDTNFFPSTPGS

-173 SIWRHS
+173 SIYRHS
-179 YKDDPWDN
+179 QKDDPWN
-187 ISDSTILSGNPQV
+187 GSADSTIYDINPQV
-200 LGDGTDVDVI
+200 IGDGTDVDVI

-237 NVLKAGFAP
+237 NVLKEGF
-246 SATTGVCGVLD
+246 STSSTTGVCGVLD

-264 YIDPDFFE
+264 YLDPDFFE
-272 ASPSTRLTKRWDG
+272 ADPTNRLTVRWDG

-334 AQTRAN
+334 SQTRAN
-340 SNGSNTAQHN
+340 SNGSNTAQHTG
-350 SGGYH
+350 GGYH

-369 FAYNSNKWHMSIIWR
+369 YAYNANKWHMSIIWS

-394 RILKIFHQ
+394 RILKVFHQ

-430 GYYFYRQT
+430 GYYFYRT
-438 TNGVSF
+438 TSSGVSF
-444 TTSAKPAFLN
+444 TTSSKPAFLN
-454 YFYGGNKHEKWERQT
+454 NFYGGNKHEKWERQT

-493 NQKQVLPGH
+493 NQKQVLPTH

-512 STYALSTAE
+512 STYTLSNAE

-526 THRPGFPSSIGYV
+526 THRPGFPNSIGYV

-560 NKSSTTQERKAS
+560 NMSSTSYERKAS
-572 YSNMGNA
+572 YSNMGEG

-594 DNTSTRYNRYDGYYR
+594 DNTSTRYNRYDAYYR
-609 IDSNYAVVTSGGTL
+609 IDSNYNIVTSGGTQ

-631 FGGTSSAT
+631 FGGTSSAC

-644 LMATKLQFFRDWT
+644 IMATKLQFNRDWT
-657 WENIKTWLAES
+657 WENIKDWLKYE
-668 VENQGSTK
+668 VEDQSSAR
-676 FFTGTEA
+676 FYSSQDEA
-683 VTATDSNYNSYYNLQ
+683 TSATDTRYNTYYSLQ
-698 GADSKIIYDALS
+698 GDNRKIIYDAPS
-710 GDEPSEEIK
+710 GGEPSEEIK
-719 LSGSGLTMT
+719 ISGNGLTIT

>member
-1 VEQPL
+1 
-6 THSLAK
+6 
-12 LLDDMISTSF
+12 MISTNF
-22 SLEEYQSQR
+22 NQEEYESKR
-31 ITRAIEEGQEFV
+31 LAKAVEEGQEFV
-43 PDGDGEKWYTVVCA
+43 PEGNGEKWYVVVCA

-66 DRIVEDDCQESN
+66 DRIVEDDCAEDN

-90 KSCSRM
+90 KSCSRI
-96 GSFLLNDAE
+96 GSFLLDDSE

-118 ELDPNHY
+118 QLDPAHY
-125 EGTFKGVEDLP
+125 EGTFKGTEDTP
-136 RYNFIDKFDSNVSL
+136 RWNYKDRYDSTVKAGRDFDSN
-150 GRDFSSSFFPTTPGS
+150 FFPSTPGS

-173 SIWRHS
+173 SIYRHS
-179 YKDDPWDN
+179 QKDDPWN
-187 ISDSTILSGNPQV
+187 GSADSTIYDINPQV
-200 LGDGTDVDVI
+200 IGDGTDVDVI

-230 PKNFVGE
+230 PKNFVGG
-237 NVLKAGFAP
+237 NVLREGFAP

-264 YIDPDFFE
+264 YLDPDFFE
-272 ASPSTRLTKRWDG
+272 ADPANRLTVRWDG

-334 AQTRAN
+334 SQTRAN
-340 SNGSNTAQHN
+340 SNGSNTAQHTG
-350 SGGYH
+350 GGYH

-369 FAYNSNKWHMSIIWR
+369 YAYNANKWHMSIIWS

-394 RILKIFHQ
+394 RILKVFHQ

-407 TSDNTKNPTITS
+407 ASDNTKNPSITS

-430 GYYFYRQT
+430 GYYFYRT
-438 TNGVSF
+438 TSSGVSF
-444 TTSAKPAFLN
+444 TTSSKPAFLN
-454 YFYGGNKHEKWERQT
+454 NFYGGNTHEKWERQT

-481 AGVIFLSAAGNN
+481 AGVIFVSAAGNN

-526 THRPGFPSSIGYV
+526 THRHGFPSSIGYV

-560 NKSSTTQERKAS
+560 NMSSTSYERKAS
-572 YSNMGNA
+572 YSNMGEG
-579 IDCYAIGADSLSATD
+579 IDCYAIGADSLSACD
-594 DNTSTRYNRYDGYYR
+594 DNTTTRYNRYDAYYR
-609 IDSNYAVVTSGGTL
+609 IDSNYNIVTSGGTQ

-631 FGGTSSAT
+631 FGGTSSAC
-639 PVTCG
+639 PITCG
-644 LMATKLQFFRDWT
+644 IMATKLQFNRDWT
-657 WENIKTWLAES
+657 WENIKDWLNYE
-668 VENQGSTK
+668 VEDQSSAR
-676 FFTGTEA
+676 FYSSQDEA
-683 VTATDSNYNSYYNLQ
+683 TSATDTRYNTYYSLQ
-698 GADSKIIYDALS
+698 GDNRKIIYDAPS
-710 GDEPSEEIK
+710 GGEPSEEIK
-719 LSGSGLTMT
+719 ISGNGLTIT

>member
-1 VEQPL
+1 
-6 THSLAK
+6 
-12 LLDDMISTSF
+12 MISTNF
-22 SLEEYQSQR
+22 NQEEYESKR
-31 ITRAIEEGQEFV
+31 LAKAVEEGQEFV
-43 PDGDGEKWYTVVCA
+43 PEGNGEKWYVVVCA

-66 DRIVEDDCQESN
+66 DRIVEDDCAEDN

-90 KSCSRM
+90 KSCSRI
-96 GSFLLNDAE
+96 GSFLLDDSE

-118 ELDPNHY
+118 QLDPAHY
-125 EGTFKGVEDLP
+125 EGTFKGTEDTP
-136 RYNFIDKFDSNVSL
+136 RWNYKDRYDSTVKAGRDFDSN
-150 GRDFSSSFFPTTPGS
+150 FFPSTPGS

-173 SIWRHS
+173 SIYRHS
-179 YKDDPWDN
+179 QKDDPWN
-187 ISDSTILSGNPQV
+187 GSADSTIYDINPQV
-200 LGDGTDVDVI
+200 IGDGTDVDVI

-230 PKNFVGE
+230 PKNFVGG
-237 NVLKAGFAP
+237 NVLREGFAP

-264 YIDPDFFE
+264 YLDPDFFE
-272 ASPSTRLTKRWDG
+272 ADPTNRLTVRWDG

-334 AQTRAN
+334 SQTRAN
-340 SNGSNTAQHN
+340 SNGSNTAQHTG
-350 SGGYH
+350 GGYH

-369 FAYNSNKWHMSIIWR
+369 YAYNANKWHMSIIWS

-394 RILKIFHQ
+394 RILKVFHQ

-407 TSDNTKNPTITS
+407 ASDNTKNPSITS

-430 GYYFYRQT
+430 GYYFYRT
-438 TNGVSF
+438 TSSGVSF
-444 TTSAKPAFLN
+444 TTSSKPAFLN
-454 YFYGGNKHEKWERQT
+454 NFYGGNTHEKWERQT

-481 AGVIFLSAAGNN
+481 AGVIFVSAAGNN

-526 THRPGFPSSIGYV
+526 THRHGFPSSIGYV

-560 NKSSTTQERKAS
+560 NMSSTSYERKAS
-572 YSNMGNA
+572 YSNMGEG
-579 IDCYAIGADSLSATD
+579 IDCYAIGADSLSACD
-594 DNTSTRYNRYDGYYR
+594 DNTTTRYNRYDAYYR
-609 IDSNYAVVTSGGTL
+609 IDSNYNIVTSGGTQ

-631 FGGTSSAT
+631 FGGTSSAC
-639 PVTCG
+639 PITCG
-644 LMATKLQFFRDWT
+644 IMATKLQFNRDWT
-657 WENIKTWLAES
+657 WENIKDWLNYE
-668 VENQGSTK
+668 VEDQSSAR
-676 FFTGTEA
+676 FYSSQDEA
-683 VTATDSNYNSYYNLQ
+683 TSATDTRYNTYYSLQ
-698 GADSKIIYDALS
+698 GDNRKIIYDAPS
-710 GDEPSEEIK
+710 GGEPSEEIK
-719 LSGSGLTMT
+719 ISGNGLTIT
-728 GVNLKIV
+728 GVTLKIV

>member
-1 VEQPL
+1 
-6 THSLAK
+6 
-12 LLDDMISTSF
+12 
-22 SLEEYQSQR
+22 
-31 ITRAIEEGQEFV
+31 
-43 PDGDGEKWYTVVCA
+43 
-57 NGEDWKYIH
+57 
-66 DRIVEDDCQESN
+66 
-78 IPTPHRDCVDES
+78 
-90 KSCSRM
+90 
-96 GSFLLNDAE
+96 
-105 AEDLRNHPKVLDI
+105 
-118 ELDPNHY
+118 
-125 EGTFKGVEDLP
+125 
-136 RYNFIDKFDSNVSL
+136 
-150 GRDFSSSFFPTTPGS
+150 
-165 SLLARTGA
+165 
-173 SIWRHS
+173 
-179 YKDDPWDN
+179 
-187 ISDSTILSGNPQV
+187 
-200 LGDGTDVDVI
+200 
-210 VCDES
+210 
-215 GWYGHIEFIKTGVGE
+215 
-230 PKNFVGE
+230 
-237 NVLKAGFAP
+237 
-246 SATTGVCGVLD
+246 
-257 MVLDTPY
+257 
-264 YIDPDFFE
+264 
-272 ASPSTRLTKRWDG
+272 
-285 TTVPVES
+285 
-292 VARDWWRN
+292 
-300 ESTTYRSAK
+300 
-309 YVGTSSGGTAT
+309 
-320 TGSAEDFGTVSVNT
+320 
-334 AQTRAN
+334 
-340 SNGSNTAQHN
+340 
-350 SGGYH
+350 
-355 ATPCMAQSY
+355 
-364 GKTHG
+364 
-369 FAYNSNKWHMSIIWR
+369 MSIIWR

-444 TTSAKPAFLN
+444 TTSAKPAFLDN
-454 YFYGGNKHEKWERQT
+454 FYGGNKHEKWERQT

-493 NQKQVLPGH
+493 NQKQVLPTH

-512 STYALSTAE
+512 STYTLSNAE

-526 THRPGFPSSIGYV
+526 THRHGFPSSIGYV

-560 NKSSTTQERKAS
+560 NKSSNSQERKAS
-572 YSNMGNA
+572 YSNMGNG

-594 DNTSTRYNRYDGYYR
+594 DNTSTRYNRNDGYYR
-609 IDSNYAVVTSGGTL
+609 IDSSYAVVTSGGTL

>member
-1 VEQPL
+1 
-6 THSLAK
+6 
-12 LLDDMISTSF
+12 MISTNF
-22 SLEEYQSQR
+22 NQEEYESKR
-31 ITRAIEEGQEFV
+31 LAKAVEEGQEFV
-43 PDGDGEKWYTVVCA
+43 PEGDGEKWYVVVCA

-66 DRIVEDDCQESN
+66 DRIVEDDCAEDN

-90 KSCSRM
+90 KSCSRI

-118 ELDPNHY
+118 QLDPAHY
-125 EGTFKGVEDLP
+125 EGTFKGTEDTP
-136 RYNFIDKFDSNVSL
+136 YWNYKDRYDFTVKAGRDFDSN
-150 GRDFSSSFFPTTPGS
+150 FFPSTPGS

-173 SIWRHS
+173 SIYRHS
-179 YKDDPWDN
+179 QKDDPWN
-187 ISDSTILSGNPQV
+187 GSADSTIYDINPQV
-200 LGDGTDVDVI
+200 IGDGTDVDVI

-237 NVLKAGFAP
+237 NVLKEGFAA
-246 SATTGVCGVLD
+246 SSTTGVCGVLD

-264 YIDPDFFE
+264 YLDPDFFE
-272 ASPSTRLTKRWDG
+272 ADPTNRLTMRWDG

-334 AQTRAN
+334 SQTRAN
-340 SNGSNTAQHN
+340 SNGSNTAQHT
-350 SGGYH
+350 GGGFH

-369 FAYNSNKWHMSIIWR
+369 YAYNANKWHMSIIWS

-394 RILKIFHQ
+394 RILKVFHQ

-430 GYYFYRQT
+430 GYYFYRT
-438 TNGVSF
+438 TSSGVSF

-454 YFYGGNKHEKWERQT
+454 NFYGGNKHEKWERQT

-493 NQKQVLPGH
+493 NQKQVLPTH

-512 STYALSTAE
+512 STYTLSSAE

-526 THRPGFPSSIGYV
+526 THRPGFPNSIGYV

-551 TFNIGALDS
+551 TFTIGALDS
-560 NKSSTTQERKAS
+560 NMSSTSYERKAN
-572 YSNMGNA
+572 YSNMGEA
-579 IDCYAIGADSLSATD
+579 IDCYAIGADSLSACD
-594 DNTSTRYNRYDGYYR
+594 DNSGTRYNRYDAYYR
-609 IDSNYAVVTSGGTL
+609 IDSNYNIVTSGGTQ

-631 FGGTSSAT
+631 FGGTSSAC

-644 LMATKLQFFRDWT
+644 IMATKLQFNRDWT
-657 WENIKTWLAES
+657 WENIKDWLKYE
-668 VENQGSTK
+668 VEDQSSAR
-676 FFTGTEA
+676 FYSSQDEA
-683 VTATDSNYNSYYNLQ
+683 TSATDTRYNTYYSLQ
-698 GADSKIIYDALS
+698 GDNRKIIYDAPS
-710 GDEPSEEIK
+710 GGEPSEEIK
-719 LSGSGLTMT
+719 ISGNGLTIT

>member
-1 VEQPL
+1 
-6 THSLAK
+6 
-12 LLDDMISTSF
+12 MISTNF
-22 SLEEYQSQR
+22 NQEEYESKR
-31 ITRAIEEGQEFV
+31 LAKAVEEGQEFV
-43 PDGDGEKWYTVVCA
+43 PEGNGEKWYVVVCA

-66 DRIVEDDCQESN
+66 DRIVEDDCAEDN

-90 KSCSRM
+90 KSCSRI
-96 GSFLLNDAE
+96 GSFLLDDSE

-118 ELDPNHY
+118 QLDPAHY
-125 EGTFKGVEDLP
+125 EGTFKGTEDTP
-136 RYNFIDKFDSNVSL
+136 RWNYKDRYDSTVKAGRDFDSN
-150 GRDFSSSFFPTTPGS
+150 FFPSTPGS

-173 SIWRHS
+173 SIYRHS
-179 YKDDPWDN
+179 QKDDPWN
-187 ISDSTILSGNPQV
+187 GSADSTIYDINPQV
-200 LGDGTDVDVI
+200 IGDGTDVDVI

-230 PKNFVGE
+230 PKNFVGG
-237 NVLKAGFAP
+237 NVLREGFAP

-264 YIDPDFFE
+264 YLDPDFFE
-272 ASPSTRLTKRWDG
+272 ADPTNRLTVRWDG

-334 AQTRAN
+334 SQTRAN
-340 SNGSNTAQHN
+340 SNGSNTAQHTG
-350 SGGYH
+350 GGYH

-369 FAYNSNKWHMSIIWR
+369 YAYNANKWHMSIIWS

-394 RILKIFHQ
+394 RILKVFHQ

-407 TSDNTKNPTITS
+407 ASDNTKNPSITS

-430 GYYFYRQT
+430 GYYFYRT
-438 TNGVSF
+438 TSSGVSF
-444 TTSAKPAFLN
+444 TTSSKPAFLN
-454 YFYGGNKHEKWERQT
+454 NFYGGNTHEKWERQT

-481 AGVIFLSAAGNN
+481 AGVIFVSAAGNN

-526 THRPGFPSSIGYV
+526 THRHGFPSSIGYV

-560 NKSSTTQERKAS
+560 NMSSTSYERKAS
-572 YSNMGNA
+572 YSNMGEG
-579 IDCYAIGADSLSATD
+579 IDCYAIGADSLSACD
-594 DNTSTRYNRYDGYYR
+594 DNTTTRYNRYDAYYR
-609 IDSNYAVVTSGGTL
+609 IDSNYNIVTSGGTQ

-631 FGGTSSAT
+631 FGGTSSAC
-639 PVTCG
+639 PITCG
-644 LMATKLQFFRDWT
+644 IMATKLQFNRDWT
-657 WENIKTWLAES
+657 WENIKDWLNYE
-668 VENQGSTK
+668 VEDQSSAR
-676 FFTGTEA
+676 FYSSQDEA
-683 VTATDSNYNSYYNLQ
+683 TSATDTRYNTYYSLQ
-698 GADSKIIYDALS
+698 GDNRKIIYDAPS
-710 GDEPSEEIK
+710 GGEPSEEIK
-719 LSGSGLTMT
+719 ISGNGLTIT

>member
-1 VEQPL
+1 
-6 THSLAK
+6 
-12 LLDDMISTSF
+12 MISTNF
-22 SLEEYQSQR
+22 NQEEYESKR
-31 ITRAIEEGQEFV
+31 LAKAVEEGQEFV
-43 PDGDGEKWYTVVCA
+43 PEGDGEKWYVVVCA

-66 DRIVEDDCQESN
+66 DRIVEDDCAEDN

-90 KSCSRM
+90 KSCSRI
-96 GSFLLNDAE
+96 GSFLLNDTE

-118 ELDPNHY
+118 QLDPAHY
-125 EGTFKGVEDLP
+125 EGTFKGAEDTP
-136 RYNFIDKFDSNVSL
+136 HWNYKDRYDSTVKAGRDFDSN
-150 GRDFSSSFFPTTPGS
+150 FFPSTPGS

-173 SIWRHS
+173 SIYRHS
-179 YKDDPWDN
+179 QKDDPWN
-187 ISDSTILSGNPQV
+187 GSADSTIYDINPQV
-200 LGDGTDVDVI
+200 IGDGTDVDVI

-237 NVLKAGFAP
+237 NVLKEGFAA
-246 SATTGVCGVLD
+246 SSTTGVCGVLD

-264 YIDPDFFE
+264 YLDPDFFE
-272 ASPSTRLTKRWDG
+272 ADPTNRLTMRWDG

-334 AQTRAN
+334 SQTRAN
-340 SNGSNTAQHN
+340 SNGSNTAQHT
-350 SGGYH
+350 GGGFH

-369 FAYNSNKWHMSIIWR
+369 YAYNANKWHMSIIWS

-394 RILKIFHQ
+394 RILKVFHQ

-430 GYYFYRQT
+430 GYYFYRT
-438 TNGVSF
+438 TSSGVSF
-444 TTSAKPAFLN
+444 TTSSKPAFLN
-454 YFYGGNKHEKWERQT
+454 NFYGVNKHEKWERQT

-493 NQKQVLPGH
+493 NQKQVLPTH
-502 PDYDNYHGSS
+502 PDYDNYHGST
-512 STYALSTAE
+512 STYSLSDAE
-521 YNGRM
+521 YYGRM
-526 THRPGFPSSIGYV
+526 THRPGFPNSIGYV

-551 TFNIGALDS
+551 TFTIGALDS
-560 NKSSTTQERKAS
+560 NMSSTSYERKAN
-572 YSNMGNA
+572 YSNMGEA

-594 DNTSTRYNRYDGYYR
+594 DNSGSRKDRYDAYYR
-609 IDSNYAVVTSGGTL
+609 IDSNYNIVTSGGTQ
-623 SDDSQDRQ
+623 SDDSQDRE
-631 FGGTSSAT
+631 FGGTSSAC

-644 LMATKLQFFRDWT
+644 IMATKLQFNRDWT
-657 WENIKTWLAES
+657 WENLKDWLKYE
-668 VENQGSTK
+668 VEDQSSAR
-676 FFTGTEA
+676 FYSSQDEA
-683 VTATDSNYNSYYNLQ
+683 TSATDTRYNTYYSLQ
-698 GADSKIIYDALS
+698 GDNRKIIYDAPS
-710 GDEPSEEIK
+710 GGEPSEEIK
-719 LSGSGLTMT
+719 ISGNGLTIT

>member
-1 VEQPL
+1 
-6 THSLAK
+6 
-12 LLDDMISTSF
+12 MISTNF
-22 SLEEYQSQR
+22 NQEEYESKR
-31 ITRAIEEGQEFV
+31 LSKAVEEGQEFV
-43 PDGDGEKWYTVVCA
+43 PEGDGEKWYVVVCA

-66 DRIVEDDCQESN
+66 DRIVEDDCAEDN

-90 KSCSRM
+90 KSCSRI
-96 GSFLLNDAE
+96 GSFLLNDTE

-118 ELDPNHY
+118 QLDPAHY
-125 EGTFKGVEDLP
+125 EGTFKGTEDTP
-136 RYNFIDKFDSNVSL
+136 YWNYKDRYDSTVKAGRDFDSN
-150 GRDFSSSFFPTTPGS
+150 FFPSTPGS

-173 SIWRHS
+173 SIYRHS
-179 YKDDPWDN
+179 QKDDPWN
-187 ISDSTILSGNPQV
+187 GSADSTIYDINPQV
-200 LGDGTDVDVI
+200 IGDGTDVDVI

-237 NVLKAGFAP
+237 NVLKEGFAT
-246 SATTGVCGVLD
+246 SSTTGVCGVLD
-257 MVLDTPY
+257 MILDTPY
-264 YIDPDFFE
+264 YLDPDFFE
-272 ASPSTRLTKRWDG
+272 ADPANRLTMRWDG

-334 AQTRAN
+334 SQTRAN
-340 SNGSNTAQHN
+340 SNGSNTAQHTG
-350 SGGYH
+350 GGYH

-369 FAYNSNKWHMSIIWR
+369 YAYNANKWHMSIIWS

-394 RILKIFHQ
+394 RILKVFHQ

-430 GYYFYRQT
+430 GYYFYRT
-438 TNGVSF
+438 TSSGVSF
-444 TTSAKPAFLN
+444 TTSSKPAFLN
-454 YFYGGNKHEKWERQT
+454 NFYGGNKHEKWERQT

-493 NQKQVLPGH
+493 NQKQVLPTH

-512 STYALSTAE
+512 STYTLSNAE
-521 YNGRM
+521 YYGRM
-526 THRPGFPSSIGYV
+526 THRPGFPNSIGYV

-551 TFNIGALDS
+551 TFTIGALDS
-560 NKSSTTQERKAS
+560 NMNSTSYERKAS
-572 YSNMGNA
+572 YSNMGEG

-594 DNTSTRYNRYDGYYR
+594 DNSGSRKDRYDAYYR
-609 IDSNYAVVTSGGTL
+609 IDSNYNIVTSGGTQ
-623 SDDSQDRQ
+623 SDDSQDRE
-631 FGGTSSAT
+631 FGGTSSAC

-644 LMATKLQFFRDWT
+644 IMATKLQFNRDWT
-657 WENIKTWLAES
+657 WENMKDWLKYE
-668 VENQGSTK
+668 VEDQSSAR
-676 FFTGTEA
+676 FYSSQDEA
-683 VTATDSNYNSYYNLQ
+683 TSATDTRYNTYYSLQ
-698 GADSKIIYDALS
+698 GDNRKIIYDAPS
-710 GDEPSEEIK
+710 GGEPSEEIK
-719 LSGSGLTMT
+719 ISGNGLTIT

>member
-1 VEQPL
+1 
-6 THSLAK
+6 
-12 LLDDMISTSF
+12 MISTSF

-125 EGTFKGVEDLP
+125 EGTFKGLEDLP

-179 YKDDPWDN
+179 YKDDPWDG

-230 PKNFVGE
+230 PENFVGG

-424 SYSFGD
+424 SYSFGN

-444 TTSAKPAFLN
+444 TTSAKPAFLDN
-454 YFYGGNKHEKWERQT
+454 FYGGNKHEKWERQT

-493 NQKQVLPGH
+493 NQKQVLPTH

-539 SNYMGTGQGGYR
+539 SDYMGTGQGGYR

-560 NKSSTTQERKAS
+560 NMSSTSYERKAG
-572 YSNMGNA
+572 YSNMGEG

-594 DNTSTRYNRYDGYYR
+594 DNTTTRYNRYDAYYR
-609 IDSNYAVVTSGGTL
+609 IDSNYNIVTSGGTQ

-631 FGGTSSAT
+631 FGGTSSAC

-644 LMATKLQFFRDWT
+644 IMATKLQFNRDWT
-657 WENIKTWLAES
+657 WENIKDWLKYE
-668 VENQGSTK
+668 VEDQSSAR
-676 FFTGTEA
+676 FYSSQDEA
-683 VTATDSNYNSYYNLQ
+683 TSATDTRYNTYYSLQ
-698 GADSKIIYDALS
+698 GDNRKIIYDAPS
-710 GDEPSEEIK
+710 GGEPSEEIK
-719 LSGSGLTMT
+719 ISGNGLTIT